1 MQKSCDTESL
11 EKKTP
16 VVFRW
21 PGLGETVYVS
31 GSYDGWKEKI
41 PLTKR
46 LFIIHLLGLSLSL
59 LCKLSFSCIMIA
71 IRLVIVMTDITIMG
85 IQHIQYN

>member
-1 MQKSCDTESL
+1 MQKSCDTESS

-21 PGLGETVYVS
+21 PGLGETVYVA
-31 GSYDGWKEKI
+31 GSYDGWKQKM

-46 LFIIHLLGLSLSL
+46 LFIIHFLGLSLSL
-59 LCKLSFSCIMIA
+59 LCKLSFNCIMITV
-71 IRLVIVMTDITIMG
+71 RLQFLLCLTL
-85 IQHIQYN
+85 Q